1 MTQPHHYPPGVPCW
15 VDTWQ
20 PDPQI
25 AARFYGA
32 LLGWEFDEP
41 RPMPGGLEGQ
51 YLVARLGG
59 LAVAGIGQAPG
70 NLTAAVWS
78 THICVES
85 IEETIAR
92 TRSAQGAVL
101 VGPLEAGPDGRQAV
115 LADADGVA
123 FCIWQPGERMGA
135 QVVNEPSAWTMS
147 SLHAPS
153 RERAEAFYATAF
165 GWKLEALSDAPFAL
179 WRLPGYIGGEN
190 DQPMPRDVVA
200 VMTPIGADAEI
211 PPHWAVNFTVED
223 VDAVAERAI
232 DLGGAL
238 VMAPMTTPGF
248 RSAVIADPG
257 QGVIAVSA
265 SPNR

>member
-1 MTQPHHYPPGVPCW
+1 MTQPHHYPPGIPCW

-20 PDPQI
+20 PNPQI
-25 AARFYGA
+25 AAGFYGA
-32 LLGWEFDEP
+32 LFGWQFDEP
-41 RPMPGGLEGQ
+41 RSMPGGLEGQ
-51 YLVARLGG
+51 YLIARLGG
-59 LAVAGIGQAPG
+59 LAVAGIGQAPS

-78 THICVES
+78 THICVDS

-135 QVVNEPSAWTMS
+135 QLVNEPGSWAMS

-165 GWKLEALSDAPFAL
+165 GWKLEAQPAAPTAF
-179 WRLPGYIGGEN
+179 WRLPGHVGGEN
-190 DQPMPRDVVA
+190 DQSMPRDVVA
-200 VMTPIGADAEI
+200 VMTMIEANEQI
-211 PPHWAVNFTVED
+211 PPHWGVNFTVED
-223 VDAVAERAI
+223 VDTVAERAI

-238 VMAPMTTPGF
+238 VMAPMTAPGF

-265 SPNR
+265 SLNR